1 MSVRP
6 LSRSAVG
13 LTRPSAFFICLS
25 VVPGLLAPCTWLAQV
40 SVYDLEPDAFRL
52 AAELTEK
59 DFESMLKVQHAIA
72 AAERV
77 RLWSQR

>member
-1 MSVRP
+1 
-6 LSRSAVG
+6 
-13 LTRPSAFFICLS
+13 
-25 VVPGLLAPCTWLAQV
+25 LAQV

-52 AAELTEK
+52 AAEITEK
-59 DFESMLKVQHAIA
+59 DFGSKLKVQHAIA

>member
-1 MSVRP
+1 LSVRSP
-6 LSRSAVG
+6 SRSAVG

-25 VVPGLLAPCTWLAQV
+25 VVPGILAPCTWLAQV